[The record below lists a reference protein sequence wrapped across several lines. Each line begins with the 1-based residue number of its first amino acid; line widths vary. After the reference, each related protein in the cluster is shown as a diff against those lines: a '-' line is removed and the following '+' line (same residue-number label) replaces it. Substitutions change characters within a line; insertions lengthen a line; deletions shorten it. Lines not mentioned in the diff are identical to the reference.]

1 MATVINLDQRRPDAA
16 LERLNRQTGL
26 DFRDWPESL
35 LDARKDEGETARP
48 QPQHPRTQSRPVL
61 C

>member
-1 MATVINLDQRRPDAA
+1 MATVINFDQRRPDAA

-26 DFRDWPESL
+26 NFRDWPESL
-35 LDARKDEGETARP
+35 LDIREDEDETGDREP
-48 QPQHPRTQSRPVL
+48 SRPRAHSRAKL